1 MLALLLGAAVFALL
15 AAGTFAP
22 LEAWFP
28 RSDTRP
34 RRRAIALCAAL
45 LLVNTACMR
54 LVGHPVLASITE
66 ATGDGAIAASLAPWL
81 RVALAFVLGD
91 LLGYALH
98 RALHEVPWLWRFHR
112 VHHADVPL
120 HFWEGWRLHPVDF
133 VAHGLAVGVPGVV
146 LGAPFAELVWL
157 VLLRRAYTAYL
168 HANLPWR
175 HGALA
180 GLIASPS
187 WHAVHHDADRRGD
200 HANFAAMF
208 PWIDRLFGTHRVATA
223 QRAAASLDSPLS
235 IATTSS
241 PSSPN
246 PISSPTPLRST
257 APTPSCPT
265 STNPY
270 GYSLTHAPRARV

>member
-1 MLALLLGAAVFALL
+1 MLALLLGAAVFAAL

-28 RSDTRP
+28 RTDARP
-34 RRRAIALCAAL
+34 RLRAIALCVAL
-45 LLVNTACMR
+45 LLLDTASMR
-54 LVGHPVLASITE
+54 LAGHPLLAEIAR
-66 ATGDGAIAASLAPWL
+66 ATGDGAIGASLAPWL
-81 RVALAFVLGD
+81 RIALAFVVGD

-112 VHHADVPL
+112 VHHAAVDL

-133 VAHGLAVGVPGVV
+133 VAHGLAVGIPGVV

-157 VLLRRAYTAYL
+157 VLLRKAYTAYL

-180 GLIASPS
+180 SLLASPS

-208 PWIDRLFGTHRVATA
+208 PWIDRLFGTHRD
-223 QRAAASLDSPLS
+223 AASLASALS

-241 PSSPN
+241 PTSAN
-246 PISSPTPLRST
+246 PISRPTPLRIT
-257 APTPSCPT
+257 AAMPSCAT
-265 STNPY
+265 STNP
-270 GYSLTHAPRARV
+270 